1 MNVTFANPSRTAPLP
16 ERHAH
21 QPRHGKG
28 SPWCKAA
35 PVALAWAL
43 GFSLTSLTSYATAQT
58 DVEADP
64 SHHRQLFE
72 NDKVRVVRVT
82 YGPREKA
89 AAMFDAKEVV
99 IVTLTAGAQR
109 LNFPDGTYADPPPF
123 AAGAVFFA
131 PAGRIQ
137 PENFRNERLE
147 LIVVEPKSCK

>member
-1 MNVTFANPSRTAPLP
+1 MNVTFANPSRTTPFP
-16 ERHAH
+16 ERPTH
-21 QPRHGKG
+21 QPRHGKC
-28 SPWCKAA
+28 PLWCKAV
-35 PVALAWAL
+35 PLAIACTAGL
-43 GFSLTSLTSYATAQT
+43 SLACLTGYATAQT

-64 SHHRQLFE
+64 AHHRQLFE

-99 IVTLTAGAQR
+99 IVTLTSGAQR
-109 LNFPDGTYADPPPF
+109 LNFPDGTFADPPPF

>member
-1 MNVTFANPSRTAPLP
+1 MKVMADTSRTTPFP
-16 ERHAH
+16 ERHAYQLNH
-21 QPRHGKG
+21 AECPNRRK
-28 SPWCKAA
+28 A
-35 PVALAWAL
+35 PVVVIACAIGLSL
-43 GFSLTSLTSYATAQT
+43 GSLTSHVTAQT